1 MLYYGVVL
9 QVSIA
14 EEDRCFSII
23 PNIYLLL
30 WQAGTL
36 LSGWG
41 RLLGPP
47 LRCVNN
53 SVLCLAVDSFW
64 LLVRFLL
71 FLYCFFFIFIV
82 YDLE

>member
-1 MLYYGVVL
+1 MELEFIYSVLVSSTVYYGVVL

-41 RLLGPP
+41 GCSGRLD
-47 LRCVNN
+47 
-53 SVLCLAVDSFW
+53 AA
-64 LLVRFLL
+64 
-71 FLYCFFFIFIV
+71 
-82 YDLE
+82 